1 MSVDQPLYR
10 LEDRPGPLASLLAA
24 IQHVLASFVGIIAP
38 SLIVGS
44 ALGLDQYMS
53 YLISMALF
61 VSGVATWVQSQRLGP
76 LGSGLLS
83 VQGTSFSFVAAL
95 IAAGQAAQTGG
106 ASDEAVIA
114 TLLGVCAVG
123 SFIEIALGGMLHRL
137 KRIITPTVTGVVV
150 TLIGLSLVKVGVTDM
165 AGGVGAEDF
174 GSLANLGLA
183 ALVIVVVLACQM
195 SRHIWLRIG
204 SVFFGLVTG
213 CLVAALTGQFEGRPE
228 ALEWFAL
235 PQPLRFGI
243 GFDWTAFVPVAFIF
257 LVTAIE
263 TVGDLTG
270 TSRASGEPISGPIY
284 QRRIRGGVL
293 ADGVNSLLAALF
305 NTFPNTTFSQNTGV
319 VQLTGVA
326 SRHVGRYVAVILLL
340 LGLIPALGTLLQ
352 FIPRPVLGAATT
364 LMFGLIAV
372 SGIRILSDQAMT
384 RKTIMTIAV
393 SVGMGLGVQLV
404 PEALSGLPETAER
417 IFSSPITTGGLTA
430 ILCTLLLPG
439 STEDAKEP
447 ADTTENATTPHQST

>member
-1 MSVDQPLYR
+1 MSADSPVYR

-24 IQHVLASFVGIIAP
+24 FQHVLASFVGIIAP
-38 SLIVGS
+38 SLIVGG
-44 ALGLDQYMS
+44 ALGLEQYLP
-53 YLISMALF
+53 YLLSMALF
-61 VSGVATWVQSQRLGP
+61 VSGVATWIQSQRLGP

-83 VQGTSFSFVAAL
+83 IQGTSFSFVAAL
-95 IAAGQAAQTGG
+95 IAAGQAARTSG

-114 TLLGVCAVG
+114 TLIGVCTLG

-195 SRHIWLRIG
+195 SRHPWLRIG
-204 SVFFGLVTG
+204 SVFYGLVIG
-213 CLVAALTGQFEGRPE
+213 CVAAVFTGHFNAE
-228 ALEWFAL
+228 LESLRWFAL

-243 GFDWTAFVPVAFIF
+243 GFDWAAFVPVAFIF

-270 TSRASGEPISGPIY
+270 TARASGEPISGPVH
-284 QRRIRGGVL
+284 QRRLRGGVL

-326 SRHVGRYVAVILLL
+326 SRHVGRYVAAILLL
-340 LGLIPALGTLLQ
+340 LGLIPALGSVLQ
-352 FIPRPVLGAATT
+352 YIPRPVLGAATT

-393 SVGMGLGVQLV
+393 SLGMGLGVQLV
-404 PEALSGLPETAER
+404 PEALSGLPDTAR
-417 IFSSPITTGGLTA
+417 QIFASPITTGGLSA

-439 STEDAKEP
+439 GAPTSEEAHQPQAGVTPRRST
-447 ADTTENATTPHQST
+447 

>member
-1 MSVDQPLYR
+1 MSADSPVYR

-24 IQHVLASFVGIIAP
+24 LQHVLASFVGIIAP
-38 SLIVGS
+38 SLIVGG
-44 ALGLDQYMS
+44 ALGLEQYLP
-53 YLISMALF
+53 YLLSMALF
-61 VSGVATWVQSQRLGP
+61 VSGVATWIQSQRLGP

-83 VQGTSFSFVAAL
+83 IQGTSFSFVAAL
-95 IAAGQAAQTGG
+95 IAAGQAARTDG

-114 TLLGVCAVG
+114 TLIGVCALG

-195 SRHIWLRIG
+195 SRHPWLRIG
-204 SVFFGLVTG
+204 SVFYGLVIG
-213 CLVAALTGQFEGRPE
+213 CVAAVFTGHFNAE
-228 ALEWFAL
+228 LESLRWFAL

-243 GFDWTAFVPVAFIF
+243 GFDWAAFVPVAFIF

-270 TSRASGEPISGPIY
+270 TARASGEPISGPVH
-284 QRRIRGGVL
+284 QRRLRGGVL

-326 SRHVGRYVAVILLL
+326 SRHVGRYVAAILLL
-340 LGLIPALGTLLQ
+340 LGLVPALGSVLQ
-352 FIPRPVLGAATT
+352 YIPRPVLGAATT

-393 SVGMGLGVQLV
+393 SLGMGLGVQLV
-404 PEALSGLPETAER
+404 PEALSGLPDTAR
-417 IFSSPITTGGLTA
+417 QIFASPITTGGLSA

-439 STEDAKEP
+439 GAP
-447 ADTTENATTPHQST
+447 APEEAHQPQAGVTPRRSS

>member
-1 MSVDQPLYR
+1 MSADSPVYR

-24 IQHVLASFVGIIAP
+24 FQHVLASFVGIIAP
-38 SLIVGS
+38 SLIVGG
-44 ALGLDQYMS
+44 ALGLEQYLP
-53 YLISMALF
+53 YLLSMALF
-61 VSGVATWVQSQRLGP
+61 VSGVATWIQSQRLGP

-83 VQGTSFSFVAAL
+83 IQGTSFSFVAAL
-95 IAAGQAAQTGG
+95 IAAGQAARTDG

-114 TLLGVCAVG
+114 TLIGVCALG

-195 SRHIWLRIG
+195 SRHPWLRIG
-204 SVFFGLVTG
+204 SVFYGLVIG
-213 CLVAALTGQFEGRPE
+213 CVAAVFTGHFNAE
-228 ALEWFAL
+228 LESLRWFAL

-243 GFDWTAFVPVAFIF
+243 GFDWAAFVPVAFIF

-270 TSRASGEPISGPIY
+270 TARASGEPISGPVH
-284 QRRIRGGVL
+284 QRRLRGGVL

-326 SRHVGRYVAVILLL
+326 SRHVGRYVAAILLL
-340 LGLIPALGTLLQ
+340 LGLVPALGSVLQ
-352 FIPRPVLGAATT
+352 YIPRPVLGAATT

-393 SVGMGLGVQLV
+393 SLGMGLGVQLV
-404 PEALSGLPETAER
+404 PEALSGLPDTAR
-417 IFSSPITTGGLTA
+417 QIFASPITTSGLSA

-439 STEDAKEP
+439 GAPTSEEAHQP
-447 ADTTENATTPHQST
+447 QAGVTPRRSS

>member
-1 MSVDQPLYR
+1 MSADSPVYR

-24 IQHVLASFVGIIAP
+24 FQHVLASFVGIIAP
-38 SLIVGS
+38 SLIVGG
-44 ALGLDQYMS
+44 ALGLEQYLP
-53 YLISMALF
+53 YLLSMALF
-61 VSGVATWVQSQRLGP
+61 VSGVATWIQSQRLGP

-83 VQGTSFSFVAAL
+83 IQGTSFSFVAAL
-95 IAAGQAAQTGG
+95 IAAGQAARTDG

-114 TLLGVCAVG
+114 TLIGVCALG
-123 SFIEIALGGMLHRL
+123 SCIEIALGGMLHRL

-195 SRHIWLRIG
+195 SRHPWLRIG
-204 SVFFGLVTG
+204 SVFYGLVIG
-213 CLVAALTGQFEGRPE
+213 CVAAVFTGHFNAE
-228 ALEWFAL
+228 LESLRWFAL

-243 GFDWTAFVPVAFIF
+243 GFDWAAFVPVAFIF

-270 TSRASGEPISGPIY
+270 TARASGEPISGPVH
-284 QRRIRGGVL
+284 QRRLRGGVL

-326 SRHVGRYVAVILLL
+326 SRHVGRYVAAILLL
-340 LGLIPALGTLLQ
+340 LGLVPALGSVLQ
-352 FIPRPVLGAATT
+352 YIPRPVLGAATT

-393 SVGMGLGVQLV
+393 SLGMGLGVQLV
-404 PEALSGLPETAER
+404 PEALSGLPDTAR
-417 IFSSPITTGGLTA
+417 QIFASPITTGGLSA

-439 STEDAKEP
+439 GAPTSEEAHQP
-447 ADTTENATTPHQST
+447 QAGVTPRRSS

>member
-1 MSVDQPLYR
+1 MSADSPVYR

-24 IQHVLASFVGIIAP
+24 FQHVLASFVGIIAP
-38 SLIVGS
+38 SLIVGG
-44 ALGLDQYMS
+44 ALGLEQYLP
-53 YLISMALF
+53 YLLSMALF
-61 VSGVATWVQSQRLGP
+61 VSGVATWIQSQRLGP

-83 VQGTSFSFVAAL
+83 IQGTSFSFVAAL
-95 IAAGQAAQTGG
+95 IAAGQAARTDG

-114 TLLGVCAVG
+114 TLIGVCALG

-195 SRHIWLRIG
+195 SRHPWLRIG
-204 SVFFGLVTG
+204 SVFYGLVIG
-213 CLVAALTGQFEGRPE
+213 CVAAVFTGHFNAE
-228 ALEWFAL
+228 LESLRWFAL

-243 GFDWTAFVPVAFIF
+243 GFDWAAFVPVAFIF

-270 TSRASGEPISGPIY
+270 TARASGEPISGPVH
-284 QRRIRGGVL
+284 QRRLRGGVL

-326 SRHVGRYVAVILLL
+326 SRHVGRYVAAILLL
-340 LGLIPALGTLLQ
+340 LGLVPALGSVLQ
-352 FIPRPVLGAATT
+352 YIPRPVLGAATT

-393 SVGMGLGVQLV
+393 SLGMGLGVQLV
-404 PEALSGLPETAER
+404 PEALSGLPDTAR
-417 IFSSPITTGGLTA
+417 QIFASPITTGGLSA

-439 STEDAKEP
+439 GAPTSEEAHQP
-447 ADTTENATTPHQST
+447 QAGATPRRSS

>member
-24 IQHVLASFVGIIAP
+24 VQHVLASFVGIIAP

-95 IAAGQAAQTGG
+95 IAAGETARAGG

-137 KRIITPTVTGVVV
+137 KRIVTPTVTGVVV

-195 SRHIWLRIG
+195 SRHTWLRIG

-270 TSRASGEPISGPIY
+270 TSRASGEPVSGPVY

-404 PEALSGLPETAER
+404 PEALAGLPETAAR

-430 ILCTLLLPG
+430 ILCTLLLPS
-439 STEDAKEP
+439 STGDAKEP
-447 ADTTENATTPHQST
+447 ADTTENATTPHQSS

>member
-1 MSVDQPLYR
+1 MSADSPVYR
-10 LEDRPGPLASLLAA
+10 LEDRPGPLASMLAA
-24 IQHVLASFVGIIAP
+24 FQHVLASFVGIIAP
-38 SLIVGS
+38 SLIVGG
-44 ALGLDQYMS
+44 ALGLEQYLP
-53 YLISMALF
+53 YLLSMALF
-61 VSGVATWVQSQRLGP
+61 VSGVATWIQSQRLGP

-83 VQGTSFSFVAAL
+83 IQGTSFSFVAAL
-95 IAAGQAAQTGG
+95 IAAGQAARTDG

-114 TLLGVCAVG
+114 TLIGVCALG

-195 SRHIWLRIG
+195 SRHPWLRIG
-204 SVFFGLVTG
+204 SVFYGLVIG
-213 CLVAALTGQFEGRPE
+213 CVAAVFTGHFNAE
-228 ALEWFAL
+228 LESLRWFAL

-243 GFDWTAFVPVAFIF
+243 GFDWAAFVPVAFIF

-270 TSRASGEPISGPIY
+270 TARASGEPISGPVH
-284 QRRIRGGVL
+284 QRRLRGGVL

-326 SRHVGRYVAVILLL
+326 SRHVGRYVAAILLL
-340 LGLIPALGTLLQ
+340 LGLVPALGSVLQ
-352 FIPRPVLGAATT
+352 YIPRPVLGAATT

-393 SVGMGLGVQLV
+393 SLGMGLGVQLV
-404 PEALSGLPETAER
+404 PEALSGLPDTAR
-417 IFSSPITTGGLTA
+417 QIFASPITTGGLSA

-439 STEDAKEP
+439 GAPTSEEAHQP
-447 ADTTENATTPHQST
+447 QAGVTPRRSS

>member
-1 MSVDQPLYR
+1 MSADSPVYR

-24 IQHVLASFVGIIAP
+24 FQHVLASFVGIIAP
-38 SLIVGS
+38 SLIVGG
-44 ALGLDQYMS
+44 ALGLEQYLP
-53 YLISMALF
+53 YLLSMALF
-61 VSGVATWVQSQRLGP
+61 VSGVATWIQSQRLGP

-83 VQGTSFSFVAAL
+83 IQGTSFSFVAAL
-95 IAAGQAAQTGG
+95 IAAGQAARTDG

-114 TLLGVCAVG
+114 TLIGVCALG

-195 SRHIWLRIG
+195 SRHPWLRIG
-204 SVFFGLVTG
+204 SVFYGLVIG
-213 CLVAALTGQFEGRPE
+213 CVAAVFTGHFNAE
-228 ALEWFAL
+228 LESLRWFAL

-243 GFDWTAFVPVAFIF
+243 GFDWAAFVPVAFIF

-270 TSRASGEPISGPIY
+270 TARASGEPISGPVH
-284 QRRIRGGVL
+284 QRRLRGGVL

-326 SRHVGRYVAVILLL
+326 SRHVGRYVAAILLL
-340 LGLIPALGTLLQ
+340 LGLVPALGSVLQ
-352 FIPRPVLGAATT
+352 YIPRPVLGAATT

-393 SVGMGLGVQLV
+393 SLGMGLGVQLV
-404 PEALSGLPETAER
+404 PEALSGLPDTAR
-417 IFSSPITTGGLTA
+417 QIFASPITTGGLSA

-439 STEDAKEP
+439 GAPTSEEAHQP
-447 ADTTENATTPHQST
+447 QAGVTPRRSS

>member
-44 ALGLDQYMS
+44 ALGLGQYMS

-95 IAAGQAAQTGG
+95 IAAGETARAGG

-165 AGGVGAEDF
+165 AGGFGAEDF

-195 SRHIWLRIG
+195 SRYTWLRIG
-204 SVFFGLVTG
+204 SVFFGLVIG
-213 CLVAALTGQFEGRPE
+213 CLVAAITGQFEGRPE
-228 ALEWFAL
+228 ALDWFAL

-270 TSRASGEPISGPIY
+270 TSRASGEPVSGPVY

-404 PEALSGLPETAER
+404 PEALAGLPETAER

-430 ILCTLLLPG
+430 ILCTLLLP
-439 STEDAKEP
+439 SSIEDAKEP

>member
-1 MSVDQPLYR
+1 MSADSPVYR

-24 IQHVLASFVGIIAP
+24 FQHVLASFVGIIAP
-38 SLIVGS
+38 SLIVGG
-44 ALGLDQYMS
+44 ALGLEQYLP
-53 YLISMALF
+53 YLLSMALF
-61 VSGVATWVQSQRLGP
+61 VSGVATWIQSQRLGP

-83 VQGTSFSFVAAL
+83 IQGTSFSFVAAL
-95 IAAGQAAQTGG
+95 IAAGQAARTDG

-114 TLLGVCAVG
+114 TLIGVCALG

-195 SRHIWLRIG
+195 SRHPWLRIG
-204 SVFFGLVTG
+204 SVFYGLVIG
-213 CLVAALTGQFEGRPE
+213 CVAAVFTGHFNAE
-228 ALEWFAL
+228 LESLRWFAL

-243 GFDWTAFVPVAFIF
+243 GFDWAAFVPVAFIF

-270 TSRASGEPISGPIY
+270 TARASGEPISGPVH
-284 QRRIRGGVL
+284 QRRLRGGVL

-326 SRHVGRYVAVILLL
+326 SRHVGRYVAAILLL
-340 LGLIPALGTLLQ
+340 LGLVPALGSVLQ
-352 FIPRPVLGAATT
+352 YIPRPVLGAATT

-393 SVGMGLGVQLV
+393 SLGMGLGVQLV
-404 PEALSGLPETAER
+404 PEALSGLPDTAR
-417 IFSSPITTGGLTA
+417 QIFASPITTGGLSA

-439 STEDAKEP
+439 GAP
-447 ADTTENATTPHQST
+447 APEEAHQPQAGVTPRRSS

>member
-44 ALGLDQYMS
+44 ALGLGQYMS

-95 IAAGQAAQTGG
+95 IAAGETARAGG

-165 AGGVGAEDF
+165 AGGFGAEDF

-195 SRHIWLRIG
+195 SRYTWLRIG
-204 SVFFGLVTG
+204 SVFFGLVIG
-213 CLVAALTGQFEGRPE
+213 CLVAAITGQFEGRPE
-228 ALEWFAL
+228 ALDWFAL

-243 GFDWTAFVPVAFIF
+243 GFDWTAFIPVAFIF

-270 TSRASGEPISGPIY
+270 TSRASGEPVSGPVY

-404 PEALSGLPETAER
+404 PEALAGLPETAER

-430 ILCTLLLPG
+430 ILCTLLLPS

>member
-1 MSVDQPLYR
+1 MSADSPVYR

-24 IQHVLASFVGIIAP
+24 FQHVLASFVGIIAP
-38 SLIVGS
+38 SLIVGG
-44 ALGLDQYMS
+44 ALGLEQYLP
-53 YLISMALF
+53 YLLSMALF
-61 VSGVATWVQSQRLGP
+61 VSGVATWIQSQRLGP

-83 VQGTSFSFVAAL
+83 IQGTSFSFVAAL
-95 IAAGQAAQTGG
+95 IAAGQAARTDG

-114 TLLGVCAVG
+114 TLIGVCALG

-195 SRHIWLRIG
+195 SRHPWLRIG
-204 SVFFGLVTG
+204 SVFYGLVIG
-213 CLVAALTGQFEGRPE
+213 CVAAVFTGHFNAE
-228 ALEWFAL
+228 LESLRWFAL

-243 GFDWTAFVPVAFIF
+243 GFDWAAFVPVAFIF

-270 TSRASGEPISGPIY
+270 TARASGEPISGPEH
-284 QRRIRGGVL
+284 QRRLRGGVL

-326 SRHVGRYVAVILLL
+326 SRHVGRYVAAILLL
-340 LGLIPALGTLLQ
+340 LGLVPALGSVLQ
-352 FIPRPVLGAATT
+352 YIPRPVLGAATT

-393 SVGMGLGVQLV
+393 SLGMGLGVQLV
-404 PEALSGLPETAER
+404 PEALSGLPDTAR
-417 IFSSPITTGGLTA
+417 QIFASPITTGGLSA

-439 STEDAKEP
+439 GAP
-447 ADTTENATTPHQST
+447 APEEAHQPQAGVTPRRSS

>member
-1 MSVDQPLYR
+1 MSADSPVYR

-24 IQHVLASFVGIIAP
+24 FQHVLASFVGIIAP
-38 SLIVGS
+38 SLIVGG
-44 ALGLDQYMS
+44 ALGLEQYLP
-53 YLISMALF
+53 YLLSMALF
-61 VSGVATWVQSQRLGP
+61 VSGVATWIQSQRLGP

-83 VQGTSFSFVAAL
+83 IQGTSFSFVAAL
-95 IAAGQAAQTGG
+95 IAAGQAARTDG

-114 TLLGVCAVG
+114 TLIGVCALG

-195 SRHIWLRIG
+195 SRHPWLRIG
-204 SVFFGLVTG
+204 SVFYGLVIG
-213 CLVAALTGQFEGRPE
+213 CVAAVFTGHFNAE
-228 ALEWFAL
+228 LESLRWFAL

-243 GFDWTAFVPVAFIF
+243 GFDWAAFVPVAFIF

-270 TSRASGEPISGPIY
+270 TARASGEPISGPVH
-284 QRRIRGGVL
+284 QRRLRGGVL

-326 SRHVGRYVAVILLL
+326 SRHVGRYVAAILLL
-340 LGLIPALGTLLQ
+340 LGLVPALGSVLQ
-352 FIPRPVLGAATT
+352 YIPRPVLGAATT

-393 SVGMGLGVQLV
+393 SMGMGLGVQLV
-404 PEALSGLPETAER
+404 PEALSGLPDTAR
-417 IFSSPITTGGLTA
+417 QIFASPITTGGLSA

-439 STEDAKEP
+439 GAPTSEEAHQP
-447 ADTTENATTPHQST
+447 QAGVTPRRSS

>member
-24 IQHVLASFVGIIAP
+24 VQHVLASFVGIIAP

-44 ALGLDQYMS
+44 ALGLGQYMS

-95 IAAGQAAQTGG
+95 IAAGETARAGG
-106 ASDEAVIA
+106 ANDEAVIA

-165 AGGVGAEDF
+165 AGGVGTEDF
-174 GSLANLGLA
+174 GSLSNLGLA

-204 SVFFGLVTG
+204 SVFFGLVIG
-213 CLVAALTGQFEGRPE
+213 CLVAAFTGQFEGGPE
-228 ALEWFAL
+228 TLEWFAL

-270 TSRASGEPISGPIY
+270 TSRASGEPVSGQVY

-293 ADGVNSLLAALF
+293 ADGVNSLIAALF

-372 SGIRILSDQAMT
+372 SGIRILSDQTMT

-393 SVGMGLGVQLV
+393 SLGMGLGVQLV
-404 PEALSGLPETAER
+404 PEALAGLPETAER
-417 IFSSPITTGGLTA
+417 
-430 ILCTLLLPG
+430 
-439 STEDAKEP
+439 
-447 ADTTENATTPHQST
+447 

>member
-1 MSVDQPLYR
+1 MSADSPVYR

-24 IQHVLASFVGIIAP
+24 FQHVLASFVGIIAP
-38 SLIVGS
+38 SLIVGG
-44 ALGLDQYMS
+44 ALGLEQYLP
-53 YLISMALF
+53 YLLSMALF
-61 VSGVATWVQSQRLGP
+61 VSGVATWIQSQRLGP

-83 VQGTSFSFVAAL
+83 IQGTSFSFVAAL
-95 IAAGQAAQTGG
+95 IAAGQAARTDG

-114 TLLGVCAVG
+114 TLIGVCALG
-123 SFIEIALGGMLHRL
+123 SCIEIALGGMLHRL

-195 SRHIWLRIG
+195 SRHPWLRIG
-204 SVFFGLVTG
+204 SVFYGLVIG
-213 CLVAALTGQFEGRPE
+213 CVAAVFTGHFNAE
-228 ALEWFAL
+228 LESLRWFAL

-243 GFDWTAFVPVAFIF
+243 GFDWAAFVPVAFIF

-270 TSRASGEPISGPIY
+270 TARASGEPISGPVH
-284 QRRIRGGVL
+284 QRRLRGGVL

-326 SRHVGRYVAVILLL
+326 SRHVGRYVAAILLL
-340 LGLIPALGTLLQ
+340 LGLVPALGSVLQ
-352 FIPRPVLGAATT
+352 YIPRPVLGAATT

-393 SVGMGLGVQLV
+393 SLGMGLGVQLV
-404 PEALSGLPETAER
+404 PEALSGLPDTAR
-417 IFSSPITTGGLTA
+417 QIFASPITTGGLSA

-439 STEDAKEP
+439 GAP
-447 ADTTENATTPHQST
+447 APEEAHQPQAGATPRRSS

>member
-1 MSVDQPLYR
+1 MSADSPVYR
-10 LEDRPGPLASLLAA
+10 LEDRPGPLASLLVAF
-24 IQHVLASFVGIIAP
+24 QHVLASFVGIIAP
-38 SLIVGS
+38 SLIVGG
-44 ALGLDQYMS
+44 ALGLEQYLP
-53 YLISMALF
+53 YLLSMALF
-61 VSGVATWVQSQRLGP
+61 VSGVATWIQSQRLGP

-83 VQGTSFSFVAAL
+83 IQGTSFSFVAAL
-95 IAAGQAAQTGG
+95 IAAGQAARTDG

-114 TLLGVCAVG
+114 TLIGVCALG

-195 SRHIWLRIG
+195 SRHPWLRIG
-204 SVFFGLVTG
+204 SVFYGLVIGCMAAVFTG
-213 CLVAALTGQFEGRPE
+213 HFNAE
-228 ALEWFAL
+228 LESLRWFAL

-243 GFDWTAFVPVAFIF
+243 GFDWAAFVPVAFIF

-270 TSRASGEPISGPIY
+270 TARASGEPISGPVH
-284 QRRIRGGVL
+284 QRRLRGGVL

-326 SRHVGRYVAVILLL
+326 SRHVGRYVAAILLL
-340 LGLIPALGTLLQ
+340 LGLVPALGSVLQ
-352 FIPRPVLGAATT
+352 YIPRPVLGAATT

-393 SVGMGLGVQLV
+393 SLGMGLGVQLV
-404 PEALSGLPETAER
+404 PEALSGLPDTAR
-417 IFSSPITTGGLTA
+417 QIFASPITTGGLSA

-439 STEDAKEP
+439 GAP
-447 ADTTENATTPHQST
+447 ASEEAHQPQAGVTPRRSS

>member
-293 ADGVNSLLAALF
+293 ADGVNSLLAAFF

-372 SGIRILSDQAMT
+372 SGIRILSDQEMT

-439 STEDAKEP
+439 STGDAEET
-447 ADTTENATTPHQST
+447 ADTTPRATAPHQSS

>member
-10 LEDRPGPLASLLAA
+10 LEDRPGPLTSLLAA
-24 IQHVLASFVGIIAP
+24 VQHVLASFVGIIAP

-44 ALGLDQYMS
+44 ALGLGQYMS

-95 IAAGQAAQTGG
+95 IAAGETARAGG

-174 GSLANLGLA
+174 GSLTNLGLA

-195 SRHIWLRIG
+195 SRHTWLRIG
-204 SVFFGLVTG
+204 SVFFGLVIG
-213 CLVAALTGQFEGRPE
+213 CLVAAITGQFEGRPE
-228 ALEWFAL
+228 TLEWFAL

-243 GFDWTAFVPVAFIF
+243 GFDWTAFIPVAFIF

-270 TSRASGEPISGPIY
+270 TSRASGEPVSGPVY

-393 SVGMGLGVQLV
+393 SLGMGLGVQLV
-404 PEALSGLPETAER
+404 PEALVGLPETAER
-417 IFSSPITTGGLTA
+417 VFSSPITTGGLTA

-439 STEDAKEP
+439 STGDAEEP
-447 ADTTENATTPHQST
+447 ADATPQATAPHRSS

>member
-1 MSVDQPLYR
+1 MSADSPVYR

-24 IQHVLASFVGIIAP
+24 FQHVLASFVGIIAP
-38 SLIVGS
+38 SLIVGG
-44 ALGLDQYMS
+44 ALGLEQYLP
-53 YLISMALF
+53 YLLSMALF
-61 VSGVATWVQSQRLGP
+61 VSGVATWIQSQRLGP

-83 VQGTSFSFVAAL
+83 IQGTSFSFVAAL
-95 IAAGQAAQTGG
+95 IAAGQAARTDG

-114 TLLGVCAVG
+114 TLIGVCALG
-123 SFIEIALGGMLHRL
+123 SCIEIALGGMLHRL

-195 SRHIWLRIG
+195 SRHPWLRIG
-204 SVFFGLVTG
+204 SVFYGLVIG
-213 CLVAALTGQFEGRPE
+213 CVAAVFTGHFNAE
-228 ALEWFAL
+228 LESLRWFAL

-243 GFDWTAFVPVAFIF
+243 GFDWAAFVPVAFIF

-270 TSRASGEPISGPIY
+270 TARASGEPISGPVH
-284 QRRIRGGVL
+284 QRRLRGGVL

-326 SRHVGRYVAVILLL
+326 SRHVGRYVAAILLL
-340 LGLIPALGTLLQ
+340 LGLVPALGSVLQ
-352 FIPRPVLGAATT
+352 YIPRPVLGAATT

-393 SVGMGLGVQLV
+393 SLGMGLGVQLV
-404 PEALSGLPETAER
+404 PETLSGLPDTAR
-417 IFSSPITTGGLTA
+417 QIFASPITTGGLSA

-439 STEDAKEP
+439 GAPTSEEAHQP
-447 ADTTENATTPHQST
+447 QAGVTPRRSS

>member
-1 MSVDQPLYR
+1 MSADSPVYR

-24 IQHVLASFVGIIAP
+24 FQHVLASFVGIIAP
-38 SLIVGS
+38 SLIVGG
-44 ALGLDQYMS
+44 ALGLEQYLP
-53 YLISMALF
+53 YLLSMALF
-61 VSGVATWVQSQRLGP
+61 VSGVATWIQSQRLGP

-83 VQGTSFSFVAAL
+83 IQGTSFSFVAAL
-95 IAAGQAAQTGG
+95 IAAGQAARTDG

-114 TLLGVCAVG
+114 TLIGVCALG

-195 SRHIWLRIG
+195 SRHPWLRIG
-204 SVFFGLVTG
+204 SVFYGLVIG
-213 CLVAALTGQFEGRPE
+213 CVAAVFTGHFNAE
-228 ALEWFAL
+228 LESLRWFAL

-243 GFDWTAFVPVAFIF
+243 GFDWAAFVPVAFIF

-270 TSRASGEPISGPIY
+270 TARASGEPISGPVH
-284 QRRIRGGVL
+284 QRRLRGGVL

-326 SRHVGRYVAVILLL
+326 SRHVGRYVAAILLL
-340 LGLIPALGTLLQ
+340 LGLVPALGSVLQ
-352 FIPRPVLGAATT
+352 YIPRPVLGAATT

-393 SVGMGLGVQLV
+393 SLGMGLGVQLV
-404 PEALSGLPETAER
+404 PEALSGLPDTAR
-417 IFSSPITTGGLTA
+417 QIFASPITTGGLSA

-439 STEDAKEP
+439 GAP
-447 ADTTENATTPHQST
+447 APEEAHQPQAGATPRRSS

>member
-1 MSVDQPLYR
+1 MSADSPVYR

-24 IQHVLASFVGIIAP
+24 FQHVLASFVGIIAP
-38 SLIVGS
+38 SLIVGG
-44 ALGLDQYMS
+44 ALGLEQYLP
-53 YLISMALF
+53 YLLSMALF
-61 VSGVATWVQSQRLGP
+61 VSGVATWIQSQRLGP

-83 VQGTSFSFVAAL
+83 IQGTSFSFVAAL
-95 IAAGQAAQTGG
+95 IAAGQAARTDG

-114 TLLGVCAVG
+114 TLVGVCALG

-195 SRHIWLRIG
+195 SRHPWLRIG
-204 SVFFGLVTG
+204 SVFYGLVIG
-213 CLVAALTGQFEGRPE
+213 CVAAVFTGHFNAE
-228 ALEWFAL
+228 LESLRWFAL

-243 GFDWTAFVPVAFIF
+243 GFDWAAFVPVAFIF

-270 TSRASGEPISGPIY
+270 TARASGEPINGPVH
-284 QRRIRGGVL
+284 QRRLRGGVL

-326 SRHVGRYVAVILLL
+326 SRHVGRYVAAILLL
-340 LGLIPALGTLLQ
+340 LGLVPALGSVLQ
-352 FIPRPVLGAATT
+352 YIPRPVLGAATT

-393 SVGMGLGVQLV
+393 SLGMGLGVQLV
-404 PEALSGLPETAER
+404 PEALSGLPDTAR
-417 IFSSPITTGGLTA
+417 QIFASPITTGGLSA

-439 STEDAKEP
+439 GAPTSEEAHQP
-447 ADTTENATTPHQST
+447 QAGVTPRRSS